1 MSFKHRHTF
10 HDELCI
16 SNKYHI
22 CREMFNRLLMDGRLC
37 YSNCVKRKC
46 ENCVCRTRR
55 YFHTYNTFSC
65 SKNIILEEQMS
76 ACGNF
81 SKKKKKN
88 VT

>member
-1 MSFKHRHTF
+1 M
-10 HDELCI
+10 E
-16 SNKYHI
+16 
-22 CREMFNRLLMDGRLC
+22 RLC

-81 SKKKKKN
+81 SKKNEKKCYVNYCKLIYCEGDDDGN
-88 VT
+88 GYHSFSKVYLYI